1 MDFPA
6 HTMPSL
12 DSAAKLVRMFE
23 GFRAEPYLD
32 SAGIPTIGYGTTHY
46 TDGTAVTMKADPVSE
61 AEATAFLEHDL
72 TDTAIHLWKFI
83 TRQPTMNQWA
93 ALLSISYNVGWPN
106 IAKSS
111 LLRYF
116 NQGNLAG
123 AAGQFLAWDK
133 AHVDGQLVVVQGLLN
148 RRNAERTLFLT
159 EGDGM

>member
-46 TDGTAVTMKADPVSE
+46 PDGTAVTMKTDPVSE

-72 TDTAIHLWKFI
+72 TETALMLWKFI
-83 TRQPTMNQWA
+83 TKQPTLNQWA
-93 ALLSISYNVGWPN
+93 AMLSLAYNIGAN
-106 IAKSS
+106 AIAHST

-116 NQGNLAG
+116 NDGNIAG

-133 AHVDGQLVVVQGLLN
+133 AHVDGQLVIVQGLLN
-148 RRNAERTLFLT
+148 RRNAERALFLT